1 VIAASCLDST
11 IRLWEVANGK
21 KFCTID
27 AGPVDIWTVAFS
39 PDSKHVITGSHS
51 GKIFM
56 YGIDG
61 SLEQTLDTRGKFTLS
76 IAYVRTIF
84 YGRLQKLTLIYRV
97 LMKSTLRVEPLMG
110 SLTFLMWLPVN

>member
-76 IAYVRTIF
+76 IAYVQF
-84 YGRLQKLTLIYRV
+84 KLL
-97 LMKSTLRVEPLMG
+97 
-110 SLTFLMWLPVN
+110 